1 MFDVG
6 GGELL
11 LIVFAILMLFGP
23 KKIPE
28 IAQMIGKGMQKVK
41 QAQAQFQSQIND
53 IQTDINKVSDIGTV
67 PAVKFPPQPIEDV
80 SSVSLS
86 PTRNIENPDQKE
98 NLS

>member
-11 LIVFAILMLFGP
+11 LIVFAILLLFGP

-28 IAQMIGKGMQKVK
+28 IAQLIGKGMQKVK

-53 IQTDINKVSDIGTV
+53 IQTDITKVADLNTTTSLEDIINPTKDGT
-67 PAVKFPPQPIEDV
+67 
-80 SSVSLS
+80 SVTS
-86 PTRNIENPDQKE
+86 TTVRNIENPVPKE
-98 NLS
+98 N

>member
-6 GGELL
+6 GGELI

-41 QAQAQFQSQIND
+41 QAQSQFQSQIND
-53 IQTDINKVSDIGTV
+53 IQTDITRVADLESTV
-67 PAVKFPPQPIEDV
+67 AVKLPPQPAEEDTHKK
-80 SSVSLS
+80 SN
-86 PTRNIENPDQKE
+86 PIRNIENPDQIV
-98 NLS
+98 N